1 MRIYFNMNSSKNL
14 NKESL
19 QDNSVSGINNELYH
33 DFDKKSSC
41 SYIYENNKD
50 NLSSIEN
57 LSVNSNSNFKG
68 TISSSLED
76 NFLLKSIIYGKI
88 YCTNCQMP
96 CAIIFNDNLDLSFDC
111 GCSLKKHFSIN
122 DFLKDY
128 LHNGK
133 TGLSFADQM
142 LHCQIHP
149 KETNLIC
156 YCVDC
161 EYDLCKEC
169 LKDNS
174 PNYSN
179 TETYKKHINHELINL
194 NKIQKKFENINNLI
208 SKYEITMDF
217 ITSSEYYNEIIK
229 NIFVIIK
236 SLMESYQQFKCYN
249 SYKSIE
255 NAELFLEKI
264 NNPNKYNFQIDKNT
278 YPSINYI
285 KITSADLL
293 NDNIT
298 NFSNKIIS
306 IIIKESPKPIELSA
320 FKNIIFPNL
329 KQLILVKDKIKD
341 ISPFF
346 SCEFPILEKLDL
358 AHNEIDNTVIAL
370 LKKLNLPE
378 LNFLNLFI
386 NKITSLEILELIEK
400 FNKLTTLYIG
410 ENKLETENNPKSL
423 YKFPESL
430 EIIGLTGNFTGEN
443 AEFVKKLDL
452 ENLKSFFFSRN
463 KINNLKYIKNIKFK
477 RLEEFWA
484 ICNEITDI
492 KEIMNIQNKENIKII
507 NLKNNN
513 IKNFG
518 ELFDIIEYF
527 PKLEDLTLIGNFI
540 NKSEV
545 IDMKKKIKEKYK
557 RKINIVI

>member
-1 MRIYFNMNSSKNL
+1 MNN
-14 NKESL
+14 ESG
-19 QDNSVSGINNELYH
+19 QNNSVSGITDPSELYH

-50 NLSSIEN
+50 NLSNIEN
-57 LSVNSNSNFKG
+57 LSVNSNSIFKG
-68 TISSSLED
+68 TVSSSMED
-76 NFLLKSIIYGKI
+76 NILLKSIIYGKI
-88 YCTNCQMP
+88 YCTKCQMP

-111 GCSLKKHFSIN
+111 GCSLKKHISIN

-128 LHNGK
+128 LHKGKNGF
-133 TGLSFADQM
+133 SFNDQM

-156 YCVDC
+156 YCADC

-229 NIFVIIK
+229 NIFIIII

-264 NNPNKYNFQIDKNT
+264 NNPNKYNFKIDENK
-278 YPSINYI
+278 YPSVNYI
-285 KITSADLL
+285 KITSVDLL

-298 NFSNKIIS
+298 NFSDKIMS
-306 IIIKESPKPIELSA
+306 IIIKESSKPIELSA

-329 KQLILVKDKIKD
+329 KQLILVKDKIQD

-358 AHNEIDNTVIAL
+358 ANNEIDNTVITL
-370 LKKLNLPE
+370 LKKNLPE
-378 LNFLNLFI
+378 LTYLNLFV

-410 ENKLETENNPKSL
+410 ENKFETENNHKSF

-443 AEFVKKLDL
+443 AEFVQKLDI

-492 KEIMNIQNKENIKII
+492 KEIMNIYKKENIKII
-507 NLKNNN
+507 NLKNNK
-513 IKNFG
+513 IKNFC

-527 PKLEDLTLIGNFI
+527 PKLEDLTLTGNFI

-545 IDMKKKIKEKYK
+545 IDMKKKIKEKYN